1 MRASEWF
8 CRGRHRVTSPFGWRK
23 DPLNPKETTFHAGID
38 ISGKVG
44 DPIETPTGGIVTHAK
59 SYSGYGNLV
68 RVEDRRGHGHLFAH
82 LDKIKVAV
90 GQKVVRGDIIGTKGR
105 TGDVTGPHLHY
116 QINKPG
122 TGIRGNGYFGD
133 PDKYVY
139 WEDESLETLI
149 VINTENDRGV
159 AVIAEWQLK
168 APVIQ
173 LSNLRQSLLDKTE
186 TVIQIG
192 GPEGAIKHPN
202 VIRLSGGTRLET
214 AEEVINHLRERK

>member
-1 MRASEWF
+1 MRADQWF
-8 CRGRHRVTSPFGWRK
+8 QALGYKVTSPFGSRP
-23 DPLNPKETTFHAGID
+23 DPFGSGDIDFHRGID
-38 ISGKVG
+38 YGGQPVG
-44 DPIETPTGGIVTHAK
+44 AKITTPTGGIITHAVSSTGWGK
-59 SYSGYGNLV
+59 IV
-68 RVEDRRGHGHLFAH
+68 RVEDAKGCGHLFAH
-82 LDKIKVAV
+82 LDQFKVKMGAEV
-90 GQKVVRGDIIGTKGR
+90 RRGDLIGTNGK
-105 TGDVTGPHLHY
+105 TGPVTGPHLHY
-116 QINKPG
+116 QVNKPG

-133 PDKYVY
+133 PNKYVY
-139 WEDESLETLI
+139 WEDESLDTLI

-202 VIRLSGGTRLET
+202 VIRLSGETRLET
-214 AEEVINHLRERK
+214 AEAVMRYLKGK